1 MQKGYKMDWNKL
13 QRTLFELDPVDPR
26 EDLRKLAESAGQNI
40 EAAPTKD
47 YVAESVE
54 VAQGSMPVEGNYSI
68 ADFAALAGVTL
79 NESQKTGSAG
89 QAKGKDAMPK
99 AEPGRTKHPLKDK
112 LVGEDNL
119 DEIGARD
126 ALKRGWDNHNTPGAI
141 GIENPLKKLIDP
153 SAAKPEKSQSTT
165 DQTKTVASKKPKPGD
180 WKSFLQQHTTALQ
193 QIAADPMKRRR
204 FETWLSK
211 WNEDIEEAEV
221 MKFKVPN
228 TVKQRDP
235 NWRDMEALR
244 KSGAAGT
251 HKDKK
256 KDMKSGKVKHKSQ
269 QYESIKDMLYAKL
282 AEKK

>member
-1 MQKGYKMDWNKL
+1 MDWNKL

-89 QAKGKDAMPK
+89 QAKGKDVMPK

-126 ALKRGWDNHNTPGAI
+126 AIKRGWDNYNTPGAL
-141 GIENPLKKLIDP
+141 GVENPLKKLTDP
-153 SAAKPEKSQSTT
+153 SSAKPEKSQSTT
-165 DQTKTVASKKPKPGD
+165 DQAKTVASKKPKPGD

-193 QIAADPMKRRR
+193 QIAADPMKRKR

-211 WNEDIEEAEV
+211 WNEDIEEAP
-221 MKFKVPN
+221 KPKPI
-228 TVKQRDP
+228 KARDP
-235 NWRDMEALR
+235 SAQYMNDLR
-244 KSGAAGT
+244 KSGAMGA

-256 KDMKSGKVKHKSQ
+256 KDAKDGKVKHKSQ